1 MLKHERAG
9 SSPAR
14 ATRHGGKYV
23 LTYLPICITMKY
35 DTSKTNTWKKS
46 GVKPKDIPKAEFI
59 KVCNEH
65 KTMARAAA
73 ALGLHFATFKKYAKL
88 YECYNPNQSGK
99 GINKDMSSK
108 QFENIED
115 YATRQSVRARIL
127 KDKLLD
133 YKCKECGIEKW
144 NKKEIALEL
153 DHINGNGWDHRLE
166 NLRWLCPNCHSQTKT
181 FRNKARY

>member
-1 MLKHERAG
+1 
-9 SSPAR
+9 
-14 ATRHGGKYV
+14 
-23 LTYLPICITMKY
+23 MKY

-59 KVCNEH
+59 KMCNEH

-181 FRNKARY
+181 FRNKARLNP